1 MNLVGFDTSTAA
13 TAVCVERE
21 DGASFEY
28 VPEVEEL
35 HLRPGHA
42 SELLPR
48 LRQLMDD
55 AGLGWAEVGAIGV
68 GVGPG
73 AFTGL
78 RIGVATARS
87 LALARG
93 LELRP
98 VSSLRAL
105 AEGIDH
111 PLRLPVIDARRGEV
125 FAALY
130 EGGEERLEPAARAP
144 EELAVHAAGA
154 RAAGTGALHFREALE
169 AAGATVEP
177 DRSPAHVVRALN
189 VCRLA
194 RRVPARPPATV
205 LPDYLRLPDAKPR

>member
-1 MNLVGFDTSTAA
+1 MNVLGFDTSTAA
-13 TAVCVERE
+13 TAVCVERA
-21 DGASFEY
+21 DGESFEY
-28 VPEVEEL
+28 VPAVEEL
-35 HLRPGHA
+35 DGRPGHA

-48 LRQLMDD
+48 VADLMEK
-55 AGLGWAEVGAIGV
+55 AELGWADLDAIGV

-78 RIGVATARS
+78 RIGVTTARS
-87 LALARG
+87 LALAR
-93 LELRP
+93 ELDLTP

-105 AEGIDH
+105 AEGIEG
-111 PLRLPVIDARRGEV
+111 PLRLPAIDARRGEV
-125 FAALY
+125 FGALY
-130 EGGEERLEPAARAP
+130 EDGEERLEAAARSP
-144 EELAVHAAGA
+144 QDLAAHAAGA

-177 DRSPAHVVRALN
+177 DGAPAHVVRALN

-194 RRVPARPPATV
+194 RRAPARPPATV

>member
-1 MNLVGFDTSTAA
+1 VNLVGFDTSTAA

-21 DGASFEY
+21 GGERFEY
-28 VPEVEEL
+28 VPSIEEL
-35 HLRPGHA
+35 DGRPGHA

-48 LRQLMDD
+48 MHELMGQ
-55 AGLGWAEVGAIGV
+55 AGLGWHDIQAVAV

-105 AEGIDH
+105 AEGIEG
-111 PLRLPVIDARRGEV
+111 PLCLPAIDARRGEV
-125 FAALY
+125 FGALY
-130 EGGEERLEPAARAP
+130 EDGEERLEAAARSP
-144 EELAVHAAGA
+144 EELAAHASGA
-154 RAAGTGALHFREALE
+154 RAAGTGALHFRQALE

-194 RRVPARPPATV
+194 RTAPASPPATV

>member
-1 MNLVGFDTSTAA
+1 VNVIGFDTSTAA
-13 TAVCVERE
+13 TAVCVQRE
-21 DGASFEY
+21 DGESFEY
-28 VPEVEEL
+28 VPSLDEL
-35 HLRPGHA
+35 VGRPGHA

-48 LRQLMDD
+48 VHALMGE
-55 AGLGWAEVGAIGV
+55 AGLGWPQVGAVAV

-105 AEGIDH
+105 AEGIDG
-111 PLRLPVIDARRGEV
+111 PLRMPAIDARRGEV
-125 FAALY
+125 FGALY
-130 EGGEERLEPAARAP
+130 EDGEERLEPAARSP
-144 EELAVHAAGA
+144 EELAGHAAGA

-189 VCRLA
+189 VCRVA
-194 RRVPARPPATV
+194 RTVSARPPASV

>member
-1 MNLVGFDTSTAA
+1 MNVVGFDTSTAA
-13 TAVCVERE
+13 TAVCVERQ
-21 DGASFEY
+21 DGQSFEFIPD
-28 VPEVEEL
+28 PEDL
-35 HLRPGHA
+35 DARPGHA
-42 SELLPR
+42 GELLSR
-48 LRQLMDD
+48 IAALMAE
-55 AGLGWAEVGAIGV
+55 AGVGWGDVGAVGV

-87 LALARG
+87 LALARD

-98 VSSLRAL
+98 VCSLRAL

-111 PLRLPVIDARRGEV
+111 PLRLPAIDARRGEV
-125 FAALY
+125 FSALY
-130 EGGEERLEPAARAP
+130 EDGEERLEPAARDP
-144 EELAVHAAGA
+144 DDLAAHAAGA
-154 RAAGTGALHFREALE
+154 RAAGTGALRFRQALE

-177 DRSPAHVVRALN
+177 DRSPAHVVRGLS

>member
-1 MNLVGFDTSTAA
+1 VNLVGFDTSTAA
-13 TAVCVERE
+13 TAVCVERG
-21 DGASFEY
+21 DGERFEY
-28 VPEVEEL
+28 VPSFDEL
-35 HLRPGHA
+35 DGRPGHA

-48 LRQLMDD
+48 LYELMGR
-55 AGLGWAEVGAIGV
+55 AGLSWDEIGAVAV

-87 LALARG
+87 LALARD

-105 AEGIDH
+105 AEGIEG
-111 PLRLPVIDARRGEV
+111 PLCLPAIDARRGEV
-125 FAALY
+125 FGALY
-130 EGGEERLEPAARAP
+130 EEGEERLEPAARSP
-144 EELAVHAAGA
+144 EELAAHAAGA
-154 RAAGTGALHFREALE
+154 RSAGTGALHFREALE

-194 RRVPARPPATV
+194 RTASPRPPASV

>member
-1 MNLVGFDTSTAA
+1 MNIVGFDTSTAA

-21 DGASFEY
+21 DGESFEY
-28 VPEVEEL
+28 VPSVDEL
-35 HLRPGHA
+35 DGRPGHA
-42 SELLPR
+42 IELLPR
-48 LRQLMDD
+48 VHELMVQ
-55 AGLGWAEVGAIGV
+55 AGLGWGDVGAIAV

-78 RIGVATARS
+78 RIGVASARA

-105 AEGIDH
+105 AAGIEG
-111 PLRLPVIDARRGEV
+111 PLRLPAIDARRGEV
-125 FAALY
+125 FGALY
-130 EGGEERLEPAARAP
+130 EDGEERLEPAARSP
-144 EELAVHAAGA
+144 EDLAAFAAGA
-154 RAAGTGALHFREALE
+154 RSAGTGALHFREALE

-194 RRVPARPPATV
+194 RTASARPPATV

>member
-1 MNLVGFDTSTAA
+1 MNLIGFDTSTAA
-13 TAVCVERE
+13 TAVCVQRE
-21 DGASFEY
+21 DGESFEY
-28 VPEVEEL
+28 VPGVEEL
-35 HLRPGHA
+35 DGPPRHA
-42 SELLPR
+42 AELLPR
-48 LRQLMDD
+48 VAALLAE
-55 AGLGWAEVGAIGV
+55 AGVGWADVGAVAV

-87 LALARG
+87 LALARD

-111 PLRLPVIDARRGEV
+111 PLRLPAIDARRGEV

-130 EGGEERLEPAARAP
+130 EGAEARLEPAARNP
-144 EELAVHAAGA
+144 EELAAHAAGA

-177 DRSPAHVVRALN
+177 DGSPAHVVRALE

>member
-1 MNLVGFDTSTAA
+1 MNVLGFDTSTAA
-13 TAVCVERE
+13 TAVCVERA
-21 DGASFEY
+21 DGESFEY
-28 VPEVEEL
+28 VPAVEEL
-35 HLRPGHA
+35 DGRPGHA

-48 LRQLMDD
+48 VADLMEK
-55 AGLGWAEVGAIGV
+55 AELGWADLDAIGV

-78 RIGVATARS
+78 RIGVTTARS
-87 LALARG
+87 LALAR
-93 LELRP
+93 ELDLTP

-105 AEGIDH
+105 AEGIEG
-111 PLRLPVIDARRGEV
+111 PLRLPAIDARRGEV
-125 FAALY
+125 FGALY
-130 EGGEERLEPAARAP
+130 EDGEERLEAAARSP
-144 EELAVHAAGA
+144 QDLAAHAAGA

-177 DRSPAHVVRALN
+177 DRAPAHVVRALN